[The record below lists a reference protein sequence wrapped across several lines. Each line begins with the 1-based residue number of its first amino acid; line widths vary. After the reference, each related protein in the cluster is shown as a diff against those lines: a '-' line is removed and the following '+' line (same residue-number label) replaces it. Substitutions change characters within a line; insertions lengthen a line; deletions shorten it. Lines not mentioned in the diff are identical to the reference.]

1 MSGGLISK
9 LETNRGVRTF
19 LAQDLAGVSSNAL
32 RILTFINETQG
43 SSNAK
48 AMKLNID
55 SAMSFGV
62 VYNPNRFSNSGD
74 QYNQFTWVIQID
86 EAQFEIDYLG
96 GMILLKKLAF
106 YGDYLETPDPG
117 ILEIITRPKVRDLKA
132 MDAALVGITDK
143 LDQGIV
149 MVSVLT
155 GLPPVAV
162 EELDADDFTRL
173 SEEVAGFF
181 PQAKAHG
188 TGAPSLPKPPTG

>member
-1 MSGGLISK
+1 MTSQRHKTLQLLFPITV
-9 LETNRGVRTF
+9 EDRE
-19 LAQDLAGVSSNAL
+19 VSEV
-32 RILTFINETQG
+32 T
-43 SSNAK
+43 
-48 AMKLNID
+48 
-55 SAMSFGV
+55 
-62 VYNPNRFSNSGD
+62 
-74 QYNQFTWVIQID
+74 
-86 EAQFEIDYLG
+86 
-96 GMILLKKLAF
+96 
-106 YGDYLETPDPG
+106 
-117 ILEIITRPKVRDLKA
+117 ITRPKVKDLKA

>member
-1 MSGGLISK
+1 MTSQRHKTLQLLFPITV
-9 LETNRGVRTF
+9 EDRE
-19 LAQDLAGVSSNAL
+19 VSEV
-32 RILTFINETQG
+32 T
-43 SSNAK
+43 
-48 AMKLNID
+48 
-55 SAMSFGV
+55 
-62 VYNPNRFSNSGD
+62 
-74 QYNQFTWVIQID
+74 
-86 EAQFEIDYLG
+86 
-96 GMILLKKLAF
+96 
-106 YGDYLETPDPG
+106 
-117 ILEIITRPKVRDLKA
+117 ITRPKVKDLKA

-155 GLPPVAV
+155 RLPPVAV

>member
-1 MSGGLISK
+1 M
-9 LETNRGVRTF
+9 T
-19 LAQDLAGVSSNAL
+19 AQRHKTLQLLFPITVEDREVSEV
-32 RILTFINETQG
+32 T
-43 SSNAK
+43 
-48 AMKLNID
+48 
-55 SAMSFGV
+55 
-62 VYNPNRFSNSGD
+62 
-74 QYNQFTWVIQID
+74 
-86 EAQFEIDYLG
+86 
-96 GMILLKKLAF
+96 
-106 YGDYLETPDPG
+106 
-117 ILEIITRPKVRDLKA
+117 ITRPKVKDLKA

-155 GLPPVAV
+155 GLPPEAV

>member
-1 MSGGLISK
+1 M
-9 LETNRGVRTF
+9 T
-19 LAQDLAGVSSNAL
+19 AQRHKTLQLLFPITVEDREVSEV
-32 RILTFINETQG
+32 T
-43 SSNAK
+43 
-48 AMKLNID
+48 
-55 SAMSFGV
+55 
-62 VYNPNRFSNSGD
+62 
-74 QYNQFTWVIQID
+74 
-86 EAQFEIDYLG
+86 
-96 GMILLKKLAF
+96 
-106 YGDYLETPDPG
+106 
-117 ILEIITRPKVRDLKA
+117 ITRPKVRDLKA

-155 GLPPVAV
+155 GLPPEAV